1 MRVIVTGGTGF
12 IGNYV
17 INTLLQKNIEVTVT
31 GTNLKKTTKKTESP
45 KNQTI
50 IL

>member
-1 MRVIVTGGTGF
+1 MPIKGVNG
-12 IGNYV
+12 
-17 INTLLQKNIEVTVT
+17 T
-31 GTNLKKTTKKTESP
+31 GTNLKKTTNKTDSP